1 MPSAIQNLWCLIWLL
16 FKSVTVLFRWMVGNI
31 IFIISATN
39 LLYDCSLSIL
49 FVSLDIIFPPFLSP
63 YKFFHLDILRL
74 GLPTLRFRRLT
85 VIDRLAILDNIALV
99 WLENRHHILCTK
111 LLQLSENNRIWN
123 FNFQRLTCVITNT
136 IYDQAYS

>member
-1 MPSAIQNLWCLIWLL
+1 MPSAIRNLWCLIL
-16 FKSVTVLFRWMVGNI
+16 FKSVTVLFCWMVGNI

-39 LLYDCSLSIL
+39 LLYDCSLSNL
-49 FVSLDIIFPPFLSP
+49 LVSLDIVFPPFLSP

-74 GLPTLRFRRLT
+74 GLPTLCFRRLT
-85 VIDRLAILDNIALV
+85 VIDRLAILDNITLV

-111 LLQLSENNRIWN
+111 LLQLSENNRIRN